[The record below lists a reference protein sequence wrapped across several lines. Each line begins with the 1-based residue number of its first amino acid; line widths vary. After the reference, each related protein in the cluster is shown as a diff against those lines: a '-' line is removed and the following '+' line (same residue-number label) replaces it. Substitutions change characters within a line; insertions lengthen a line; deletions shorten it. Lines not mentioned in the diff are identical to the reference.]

1 MRYFV
6 TSTLCLGLLLSSA
19 AYSQA
24 LNSLRLT
31 VVAENSAPESRVS
44 TRTEPERARSQTSA
58 DTPAKPV
65 DVTCQALGSA
75 AVMNDLP
82 LGFFTRLIWQESR
95 FDTRA
100 ISRAGAQG
108 IAQFMPGTAAWV
120 GLANPFD
127 AAAAIAKSA
136 TLLRDLKQ
144 KFGNLG
150 LAAAAYNAGPK
161 RVADWLARRRSLP
174 LETQAYIRAVTGHTA
189 NEWTTAEPRQL
200 SLQLPA
206 AVPCQDIVKLFANRR
221 PIAGQH
227 EPKPAVVSSQ
237 REPPWGVQL
246 IGSSSQS
253 SALASFYQ
261 LQKTYRTVLGSRQP
275 LVIRSPAGVNAY
287 WYRVRIGADSR
298 GDAARL
304 CSSLRAVGGSCL
316 VQRN

>member
-1 MRYFV
+1 MRHLV
-6 TSTLCLGLLLSSA
+6 TSILCLGLLLSA

-24 LNSLRLT
+24 LSPLRLT
-31 VVAENSAPESRVS
+31 VVAQDSAPDPRDPAPA
-44 TRTEPERARSQTSA
+44 EPERSESHTSA
-58 DTPAKPV
+58 PTPTNQV
-65 DVTCQALGSA
+65 DVTCQTLGSA
-75 AVMNDLP
+75 ALMNDLP
-82 LGFFTRLIWQESR
+82 LEFFTRLIWQESR
-95 FDTRA
+95 FDARA
-100 ISRAGAQG
+100 VSRAGAQG

-127 AAAAIAKSA
+127 AATAITKSA

-174 LETQAYIRAVTGHTA
+174 HETQAYIRIVNGHTA
-189 NEWTTAEPRQL
+189 NEWTTAEPKKL

-206 AVPCQDIVKLFANRR
+206 AVPCPDIVKLFADRR
-221 PIAGQH
+221 PIAGQDK
-227 EPKPAVVSSQ
+227 PKPAVSSP

-246 IGSSSQS
+246 TGSSSEI

-261 LQKTYRTVLGSRQP
+261 LQKTYRAVLGSRQP
-275 LVIRSPAGVNAY
+275 LVLRSPAGVNAY

-304 CSSLRAVGGSCL
+304 CSSLRAIGGTCL
-316 VQRN
+316 VQPN

>member
-1 MRYFV
+1 MRHLV
-6 TSTLCLGLLLSSA
+6 TSTLCLGFLLSA

-24 LNSLRLT
+24 LSPLRLT
-31 VVAENSAPESRVS
+31 VVAQNSAPESFNP
-44 TRTEPERARSQTSA
+44 TPAEPERAESHTSA
-58 DTPAKPV
+58 PTPTNLV
-65 DVTCQALGSA
+65 DVTCQTLGSA
-75 AVMNDLP
+75 ALANDLP
-82 LGFFTRLIWQESR
+82 LEFFTRLIWQESR
-95 FDTRA
+95 FDARA
-100 ISRAGAQG
+100 VSRAGAQG

-127 AAAAIAKSA
+127 AAAAITKSA

-174 LETQAYIRAVTGHTA
+174 QETQAYIRIVTGHTA

-200 SLQLPA
+200 SLQLPV
-206 AVPCQDIVKLFANRR
+206 AVPCPDIVKLFAD
-221 PIAGQH
+221 PA
-227 EPKPAVVSSQ
+227 ELDKPKPAAVSSP

-246 IGSSSQS
+246 IGSSSQI

-261 LQKTYRTVLGSRQP
+261 LQKTYRAVLGSRQP
-275 LVIRSPAGVNAY
+275 LVIRSQAGLNAY

-304 CSSLRAVGGSCL
+304 CSSLRAVGGTCL

>member
-1 MRYFV
+1 MRHLV
-6 TSTLCLGLLLSSA
+6 TSTLCLGLLASA

-24 LNSLRLT
+24 LSPLRLT
-31 VVAENSAPESRVS
+31 VVAQNSEPESFNP
-44 TRTEPERARSQTSA
+44 TPAEPERAESNTSA
-58 DTPAKPV
+58 PTPTNLV
-65 DVTCQALGSA
+65 DVTCQTLGSA
-75 AVMNDLP
+75 ALVNDLP
-82 LGFFTRLIWQESR
+82 LEFFTRLIWQESR
-95 FDTRA
+95 FDARA
-100 ISRAGAQG
+100 VSRAGAQG

-127 AAAAIAKSA
+127 AAAAITKSA

-174 LETQAYIRAVTGHTA
+174 QETQAYIRIVTGHTA

-206 AVPCQDIVKLFANRR
+206 AVPCPDIVKLFADRR
-221 PIAGQH
+221 PIAEQDK
-227 EPKPAVVSSQ
+227 PKPAAASSP

-246 IGSSSQS
+246 TGSSSEIA
-253 SALASFYQ
+253 ALASFYQ
-261 LQKTYRTVLGSRQP
+261 LQKTYRAVLGSRQP
-275 LVIRSPAGVNAY
+275 LVLRSPAGVNAY

-304 CSSLRAVGGSCL
+304 CSSLRAVGGTCL
-316 VQRN
+316 VQPN